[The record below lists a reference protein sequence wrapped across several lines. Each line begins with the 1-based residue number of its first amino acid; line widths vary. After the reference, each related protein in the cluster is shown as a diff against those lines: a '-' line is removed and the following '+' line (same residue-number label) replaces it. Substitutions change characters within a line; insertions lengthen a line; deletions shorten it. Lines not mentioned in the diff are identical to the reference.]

1 MEPAPIGESITSGQ
15 TCADRDEPAES
26 VAVTDSRRTR
36 DTNMADVEM
45 IADDLEEEFRKL
57 CGEDQPASL
66 QACDRVRKA
75 VNNIE
80 VRIVAEV
87 SKVMRCGHPG
97 RDKIEQVGRMATEE
111 AMSELGTLRVR
122 CKESAV
128 VEKWVQIV
136 LESLGCCSRAEGV
149 ERLAELLELRD
160 ELVGLGEAYG
170 VTVEGLVQ
178 RFDELVRE
186 NALLQE
192 EASRQRCEL
201 DELAEVKKR
210 LAEREAGLLR
220 LRQQVEL
227 PMGTVKESAA
237 EEHPGWLRRQRIQGK
252 DDDSRAQD
260 SEQMGSPSGEDP
272 AYEFDAFLESFVLKY
287 PRDSWAGAERG
298 VAVEADRAEARNH
311 RIVALGELKKLRM
324 KEGQSVADFCVELE
338 RLTRHAHPH
347 MDEAALDAQRAQLL
361 YEHLAHWN
369 DSYHLMEALESE
381 GQAYERLKHV
391 LGYEVPRSGFGAA
404 LRLLQSRQRPEGSSC
419 QF

>member
-1 MEPAPIGESITSGQ
+1 
-15 TCADRDEPAES
+15 
-26 VAVTDSRRTR
+26 
-36 DTNMADVEM
+36 MADVEM

-97 RDKIEQVGRMATEE
+97 RDKIEQ
-111 AMSELGTLRVR
+111 
-122 CKESAV
+122 
-128 VEKWVQIV
+128 
-136 LESLGCCSRAEGV
+136 
-149 ERLAELLELRD
+149 
-160 ELVGLGEAYG
+160 
-170 VTVEGLVQ
+170 
-178 RFDELVRE
+178 
-186 NALLQE
+186 E

-201 DELAEVKKR
+201 EELAEVKKR
-210 LAEREAGLLR
+210 LAEREAELLR

-260 SEQMGSPSGEDP
+260 SEQMGSPRYLALLEVRPYSGEDP
-272 AYEFDAFLESFVLKY
+272 AYSGEDPAYGFDAFLESFVLKY
-287 PRDSWAGAERG
+287 PRDSWARAERG
-298 VAVEADRAEARNH
+298 VLLRSKLTGRARKQYEALPAAIREGSFDAQVEALRGACRAEARNH
-311 RIVALGELKKLRM
+311 RIVALGEFKKLRM

-338 RLTRHAHPH
+338 RLTRRAHPQ

-369 DSYHLMEALESE
+369 DSYHLMKVRRMK
-381 GQAYERLKHV
+381 G
-391 LGYEVPRSGFGAA
+391 
-404 LRLLQSRQRPEGSSC
+404 
-419 QF
+419 